1 MCGIWGL
8 YHLDGAPVEA
18 QPLLA
23 MGAQLAHRGPDE
35 TGSWIQGAVGLGIHR
50 LRVIDLV
57 SGQQPVAN
65 EDGSITAVFNGE
77 IYNYRE
83 LREELRSTGH
93 RFKSQSDTEVIVHLY
108 EEEGPACWSR
118 LNGIFAVAL
127 WDNRR
132 QELVLARDRFGIKP
146 LYYHTDARRLVFGSE
161 LKPIFSA
168 LNGAAQVHLPALS
181 DYLSLGYIPGPH
193 AIFQG
198 VRQVPPGHVVRC
210 SAAGTTAEQYWDL
223 RFSARAWASPRE
235 CEEALLE
242 VARRAIRRQMVSDV
256 PLGALLSGGVD
267 SSLVVALMAQ
277 ESAQPIQTFSVRFD
291 EPSYDESAFA
301 RQVSRQFGTEHHEIV
316 CDPKACLP
324 WLPKLGYYADS
335 LFADPSLVPTYLVC
349 QAARRSVTVALSG
362 DGGDELFAGYSTYQA
377 NVLLQRY
384 QRLPGWA
391 RRAIAWSVAAL
402 PPSAKKLSA
411 SYTAKK
417 FIAGAH
423 LSRERA
429 HYWWRTVFT
438 EQEKARLVS
447 SDVWQAMHSHDPFD
461 AFGAWFAAAAPSPEP
476 LDQFQ
481 HVDVRTWMAGGIL
494 TKLDR
499 MSMAHS
505 LEARVPWLDHELVEF
520 ASAIPA
526 AWRMRGLQTKHLF
539 KRAAARRLPPRVAFR
554 KKAGFLPALSTWFH
568 GPWREL
574 LGDTLSSGAL
584 RQMPW
589 LDAGAVRRLMEEHWA
604 SREDH
609 SFKLW
614 NLLMLCWWWQAMRQ
628 AEVETHTVGGG
639 AWTA

>member
-8 YHLDGAPVEA
+8 YQRDGAPVEA
-18 QPLLA
+18 ETLLA
-23 MGAQLAHRGPDE
+23 MGAQLSHRGPDE
-35 TGSWIQGAVGLGIHR
+35 TGSWIRGAIGLGIHR
-50 LRVIDLV
+50 LRVIDLI

-83 LREELRSTGH
+83 LRAELVRAGH
-93 RFKSQSDTEVIVHLY
+93 RFKSQSDTEVLVHLY
-108 EEEGPACWSR
+108 EEEGRACWSR

-127 WDNRR
+127 WDARR
-132 QELVLARDRFGIKP
+132 QELVLARDRFGVKP
-146 LYYHTDARRLVFGSE
+146 LYYHAAGRRLAFGSE
-161 LKPIFSA
+161 LKPILRA
-168 LNGAAQVHLPALS
+168 LNGAGQVHLPALS
-181 DYLSLGYIPGPH
+181 DYLSLGYIPGPET
-193 AIFQG
+193 IMQG

-210 SAAGTTAEQYWDL
+210 SAEGIAAEPYWDL
-223 RFSARAWASPRE
+223 RFSARAWTDPRQ
-235 CEEALLE
+235 CEEELLE

-256 PLGALLSGGVD
+256 PLGAFLSGGVD

-277 ESAQPIQTFSVRFD
+277 ESAQPIETFSVRFD

-301 RQVSRQFGTEHHEIV
+301 RQVSRQFGTRHHEIL
-316 CDPKACLP
+316 CDPRACLS
-324 WLPKLGYYADS
+324 WLPKLAYYADS

-377 NVLLQRY
+377 DVLLQRY

-391 RRAIAWSVAAL
+391 RRAVAWGIAAL
-402 PPSAKKLSA
+402 PPSAKKLNA
-411 SYTAKK
+411 SYTGKK

-423 LSRERA
+423 LSGERA

-438 EQEKARLVS
+438 EEEKARLVPA
-447 SDVWQAMHSHDPFD
+447 DVWRAMQAHDPFD
-461 AFGAWFAAAAPSPEP
+461 AFDTWFAAAKSWPER

-481 HVDVRTWMAGGIL
+481 YVDVHTWMADGIL

-526 AWRMRGLQTKHLF
+526 AWRMRGLRTKHLF

-554 KKAGFLPALSTWFH
+554 KKAGFLPALSVWFH

-574 LGDTLSSGAL
+574 LGDTLSPAAL
-584 RQMPW
+584 RGMPW
-589 LDAGAVRRLMEEHWA
+589 LNAGAVRRLVEEHWA
-604 SREDH
+604 HREDH

-614 NLLMLCWWWQAMRQ
+614 NLLMLCWWWQTMRQ
-628 AEVETHTVGGG
+628 AEVEPQTVGGG
-639 AWTA
+639 AWTG